1 LIELLRLLW
10 FGGISKGGPA
20 PFAAIAEQGELRN
33 HQYLTPY
40 IEQREIEFSFII
52 RKDPELGDL
61 DGQVVR
67 ILLLVLLP
75 YSEEDEKSPLDLANK
90 IALDG
95 DPGLTNPLDDGAYG
109 YYPSSFSC
117 WVSAI
122 IRSLTLGGT
131 SS

>member
-1 LIELLRLLW
+1 M
-10 FGGISKGGPA
+10 
-20 PFAAIAEQGELRN
+20 
-33 HQYLTPY
+33 
-40 IEQREIEFSFII
+40 
-52 RKDPELGDL
+52 GDL
-61 DGQVVR
+61 GGQVVR

-75 YSEEDEKSPLDLANK
+75 YSEEDEESPLDLANK

-95 DPGLTNPLDDGAYG
+95 DLGLTYPLDDGAYG